1 MHTANAICTQ
11 PTSEVILCTAK
22 SKKNFQDAIMLVI
35 LPKIDLHLLKAAL
48 IFCLRYRYCHVL
60 IILQK
65 EFKNLFPIINAL
77 FSYKSTLKI
86 FRTLEKCEK
95 NSTMTGASTLLYKHF
110 SHVLKNLHVQTM
122 HLGCFYSVNVR
133 LLINSFLKL
142 WHKRT
147 WYANVT

>member
-22 SKKNFQDAIMLVI
+22 SEKNFQDAIMLVI

-65 EFKNLFPIINAL
+65 EFKNLFPIMHCSVIKAL
-77 FSYKSTLKI
+77 WKFLEHLRSVKRTLLWQVPLHFCISTSLMFLKI
-86 FRTLEKCEK
+86 CTWKQCTWGVFI
-95 NSTMTGASTLLYKHF
+95 LL
-110 SHVLKNLHVQTM
+110 T
-122 HLGCFYSVNVR
+122 
-133 LLINSFLKL
+133 
-142 WHKRT
+142 
-147 WYANVT
+147 